1 MKWPGRS
8 RGSWDRSSTTSP
20 TPWSTPSPGAR
31 TRFMASLRVEV
42 VYALPLDEDAGTL
55 SLAAGAAGG
64 GAGRAAGGGLLGGGG
79 DAPPPPRRAGGTGGE
94 AVRASGVL
102 QRHPEIDLRHQRI
115 GIHGRVVTA
124 GTLLRDVGGV
134 EVYPPLTV
142 DPKEAR
148 GRRAFKKT

>member
-42 VYALPLDEDAGTL
+42 VYALPLDEDAETPTV
-55 SLAAGAAGG
+55 AAGG
-64 GAGRAAGGGLLGGGG
+64 TA
-79 DAPPPPRRAGGTGGE
+79 GE
-94 AVRASGVL
+94 AVRASCFL
-102 QRHPEIDLRHQRI
+102 QRHPEIGLRHQRI

-124 GTLLRDVGGV
+124 GTLLRDGDRV
-134 EVYPPLTV
+134 EIDRKSTRLNSSHISLSRMPS
-142 DPKEAR
+142 
-148 GRRAFKKT
+148 